1 LPSQLIGTHTIE
13 ASAAADAH
21 AHASIDHERLPFS
34 TSHTMN
40 ARVHHR
46 SQSARRFTLM
56 LLLATLTGCGPE
68 PRVSGPAER
77 LVLVPLKTGQERPAP
92 RIVQRYEPG
101 VQPDEWRVS
110 AGVAH
115 TQGFDTQDGGRV
127 KMYIAV
133 DPKQRV
139 FRVSGRFDVSEI
151 TEINIAAHCG
161 GAQNVTVS
169 FWRGEHR
176 IVQSRAI
183 DLIPQIQPQGVL
195 VRATWAQPDAPQCD
209 TMEVAFRGAE
219 TRVGLLS
226 VVVGARSP
234 SAFASED
241 GGEQLWIGARGESRI
256 VQWASSVAPLEARFT
271 RGSDSD
277 LSFCY
282 GVPPAAR
289 TPKDSTALRLI
300 VTSASGARVEERFS
314 LEYGADESSWRD
326 ARIDLPGREGEEL
339 VARFELDAPK
349 GVDAACAIADA
360 WTLEGGASPRPS
372 VLFITTDTVRADHIA
387 AQGMGVEIDT
397 PAIDALA
404 GRGVLFRDCWSS
416 TNTTNPSHGAMFTG
430 LSPRDTGIMD
440 QQTPLADAAKTL
452 AEHYRAQGYST
463 WAAISARHL
472 GPATSGLGQGFDRFA
487 WPHDAWERRADTT
500 LAFAREWLKTAD
512 GKPVFLWLHV
522 FDAHFPYAPHP
533 KFDRRYF
540 PSSKPFSSPLR
551 LPPAM
556 SKSPEHSKLKDL
568 EFERAQYRAEIS
580 YLDSELSPF
589 LELARFRDG
598 VVALVADHGESLGE
612 QNVLFDHADL
622 NPSTLHVPLIL
633 SWPGG
638 PRGVRTDAP
647 VMSTDVARTLLAVS
661 GLNPRD
667 FPGTDLRQVIDAPLK
682 DTPRFAVAASRAQ
695 ASLTMGKWH
704 LVLHLNDHFEPPLYE
719 ARRKHQV
726 ELYDI
731 AADRS
736 CNVDLAEREP
746 EVAKRLRAGLITWL
760 KDFRG
765 SNLAGDRSENSELLG
780 GLATLGY
787 LAATSAADDPLWEDD
802 DCEFCGRYR

>member
-1 LPSQLIGTHTIE
+1 MNTGSQ
-13 ASAAADAH
+13 D
-21 AHASIDHERLPFS
+21 R
-34 TSHTMN
+34 
-40 ARVHHR
+40 RR
-46 SQSARRFTLM
+46 RARRISLT
-56 LLLATLTGCGPE
+56 LLLVALAACGSE
-68 PRVSGPAER
+68 PRSAGDAQR
-77 LVLVPLKTGQERPAP
+77 LRLSPLKTERQRPAP
-92 RIVQRYEPG
+92 RVVQRYEPG
-101 VQPDEWRVS
+101 VKPDEWSVKAKS
-110 AGVAH
+110 AH
-115 TQGFDTQDGGRV
+115 TQGFDTPDGGRV
-127 KMYIAV
+127 KMYIAI
-133 DPKQRV
+133 DPLERR
-139 FRVSGRFDVSEI
+139 FRVDGRFDVSEI
-151 TEINIAAHCG
+151 TEIDIAAHCG
-161 GAQNVTVS
+161 GQQNVTVT
-169 FWRGEHR
+169 FLRGEHR
-176 IVQSRAI
+176 IVQSRTI
-183 DLIPQIQPQGVL
+183 DLIPQLQPQGVL
-195 VRATWAQPDAPQCD
+195 VRATWTQPDAPECD
-209 TMEVAFRGAE
+209 AMEITFSGAE

-234 SAFASED
+234 SAFAPED
-241 GGEQLWIGARGESRI
+241 GAEQLWIGARGESRI

-271 RGSDSD
+271 RAAKAD

-289 TPKDSTALRLI
+289 TSDDRTALRLV
-300 VTSASGARVEERFS
+300 VTGASGARVEQRYP
-314 LEYGADESSWRD
+314 LQYKPDESSWRD
-326 ARIDLPGREGEEL
+326 ARVELPGREGEEL
-339 VARFELDAPK
+339 VARFELESSD

-360 WTLEGGASPRPS
+360 WTLERGAPPRPS

-404 GRGVLFRDCWSS
+404 KRGVLFRDCWSS

-440 QQTPLADAAKTL
+440 QQTPLAEAAKTL
-452 AEHYRAQGYST
+452 AEQYRAEGYST

-487 WPHDAWERRADTT
+487 WPHDAWERRADVT

-522 FDAHFPYAPHP
+522 FDAHYPYAPHP
-533 KFDRRYF
+533 QFDRRYF
-540 PSSKPFSSPLR
+540 PHSKPFSTPLR

-556 SKSPEHSKLKDL
+556 SNSPEYSALKDL

-580 YLDSELSPF
+580 YLDSELRPF
-589 LELARFRDG
+589 LEMARFRDG

-633 SWPGG
+633 SWPDG
-638 PRGVRTDAP
+638 PQGLRSDSP

-661 GLNPRD
+661 GINPRD
-667 FPGTDLRQVIDAPLK
+667 FPGTDLRQVLNAPLK

-695 ASLTMGKWH
+695 ASLTLGKWH
-704 LVLHLNDHFEPPLYE
+704 LVLHLNDHFEPTLYE
-719 ARRKHQV
+719 PRRKHEV

-731 AADRS
+731 AADRN
-736 CNVDLAEREP
+736 CNVNLVEREP
-746 EVAKRLRAGLITWL
+746 EVAKRLRTGLITWL

-765 SNLAGDRSENSELLG
+765 ANLAGDRSENTELLG
-780 GLATLGY
+780 GLAKLGY
-787 LAATSAADDPLWEDD
+787 LANTSGEDDPLWEDD
-802 DCEFCGRYR
+802 DCEFCRRYR